1 LKVVDDLKD
10 HPLKK
15 MLNLGLKATVNS
27 DDPAYF
33 GGYMNANFLQTA
45 EALDLTKEDVKTL
58 VKNSFEYSLLSD
70 DEKQKYLIQV
80 ENFE

>member
-1 LKVVDDLKD
+1 
-10 HPLKK
+10 
-15 MLNLGLKATVNS
+15 
-27 DDPAYF
+27 
-33 GGYMNANFLQTA
+33 MNANFLQTA
-45 EALDLTKEDVKTL
+45 EALDLTQEEIKTL

>member
-1 LKVVDDLKD
+1 
-10 HPLKK
+10 

-45 EALDLTKEDVKTL
+45 EALDLTQEEIKTL
-58 VKNSFEYSLLSD
+58 VRNSFEYSLLSEE
-70 DEKQKYLIQV
+70 EKAKYLADV
-80 ENFE
+80 ENLV

>member
-1 LKVVDDLKD
+1 MKVVDDLKD

-45 EALDLTKEDVKTL
+45 EALDLTQEEIKTL
-58 VKNSFEYSLLSD
+58 VKNSL
-70 DEKQKYLIQV
+70 KQL
-80 ENFE
+80 